1 MGGGGAADFVAF
13 DCTCQA
19 KAAHGH
25 VVHGVQEVSKTAS
38 KGAENGSQCPGNERC
53 EVDLQLN
60 IHQHPLSLVGNL

>member
-1 MGGGGAADFVAF
+1 VGGRGGERAADFVAF

-38 KGAENGSQCPGNERC
+38 IVAGA
-53 EVDLQLN
+53 L
-60 IHQHPLSLVGNL
+60 PLPV